1 MEETVVPGENHQHA
15 SSHWQ
20 TLSHNVV
27 HLAMNGVKLTTL
39 VEIGTDCTGSCK
51 STYYMITTTTILKYI
66 HLCISINNEISIWMI
81 YENIGMR
88 SVIYI
93 FNIMYNDYTMVIFY
107 KNIFDVL
114 LSSFILQVKML

>member
-1 MEETVVPGENHQHA
+1 
-15 SSHWQ
+15 
-20 TLSHNVV
+20 
-27 HLAMNGVKLTTL
+27 
-39 VEIGTDCTGSCK
+39 
-51 STYYMITTTTILKYI
+51 
-66 HLCISINNEISIWMI
+66 MI